1 MMFGHSMIWPIVAQP
16 KKMFSFGIPLDPL
29 KEAIK
34 NFGHSNSS
42 YEGQSAKIN
51 LKLKCPLGYFSTHG
65 GKFMPLVVSKEI

>member
-34 NFGHSNSS
+34 K
-42 YEGQSAKIN
+42 SAIQIQVMKVN
-51 LKLKCPLGYFSTHG
+51 LRKLT
-65 GKFMPLVVSKEI
+65 